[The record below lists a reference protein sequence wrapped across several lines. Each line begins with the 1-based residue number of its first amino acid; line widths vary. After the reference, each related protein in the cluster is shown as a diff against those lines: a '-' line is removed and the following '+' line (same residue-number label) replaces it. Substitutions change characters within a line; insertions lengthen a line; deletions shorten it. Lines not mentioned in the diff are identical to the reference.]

1 MSRTF
6 IGILIVVGLVCAGLA
21 VSLIPIGDFGL
32 RAGLA
37 KNRHRSDIA
46 DAPPQRLISMAP
58 NITETIFALGQGD
71 RLVGVTNFCVFPSE
85 AMRLP
90 KVGGFYN
97 PNLERLV
104 ALRPDLIAL
113 QGRHKKVTAFCRA
126 RNTAVLHVDMDSLS
140 TIYDGITKLGDA
152 LGASERAEQLCTQI
166 RSGLRQVRRHTK
178 RMKKRRV
185 FVSLSRTM
193 GSMTNLYT
201 VGGSSFVSQVVDV
214 AGGRN
219 IFADVTQPYPEVS
232 KESLIK
238 RAPEIILELYPG
250 ENMSDRR
257 RRQILKEWNA
267 FPTIPAVSHERIYV
281 LTDDFLLVPGPRVVR
296 AARRFA
302 QAIHGE
308 IYDR

>member
-6 IGILIVVGLVCAGLA
+6 IGALIVVGLVCVGLA
-21 VSLIPIGDFGL
+21 VSLTPIGDSGL
-32 RAGLA
+32 RAGSA
-37 KNRHRSDIA
+37 GNRHRPDIA
-46 DAPPQRLISMAP
+46 DAPPQRLVAMAP
-58 NITETIFALGQGD
+58 NITETVFALGQGD
-71 RLVGVTNFCVFPSE
+71 RLVGVTSFCLFPPE
-85 AMRLP
+85 ATTLP

-126 RNTAVLHVDMDSLS
+126 RNIPVLHVDMDSLS

-152 LGASERAEQLCTQI
+152 LGASERAEQLCTRI
-166 RSGLRQVRRHTK
+166 RSGLHQVRRHTK
-178 RMKKRRV
+178 RMKKKEV
-185 FVSLSRTM
+185 FISLSRTM

-250 ENMSDRR
+250 ENISEGR

-267 FPTIPAVSHERIYV
+267 FPTIPAVSDERIYV

-302 QAIHGE
+302 EAIHGE
-308 IYDR
+308 IYD